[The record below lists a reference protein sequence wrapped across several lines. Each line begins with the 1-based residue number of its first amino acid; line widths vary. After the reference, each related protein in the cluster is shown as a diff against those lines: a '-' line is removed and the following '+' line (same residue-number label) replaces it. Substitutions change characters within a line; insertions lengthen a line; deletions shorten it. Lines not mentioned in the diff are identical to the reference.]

1 MQCPLL
7 SHISNYETS
16 INDTRDFLAQ
26 VANPDGVNIL
36 TTPTET
42 SVWKGR
48 LEKDK
53 VTSKILDQSFLR
65 IRAGRKVKPLLC
77 RSLSTD
83 DIQYDGS

>member
-7 SHISNYETS
+7 SHIVHLTSHISYDETL
-16 INDTRDFLAQ
+16 INHTRDFLAQ

-53 VTSKILDQSFLR
+53 VTSIILDQPFSKLVPK
-65 IRAGRKVKPLLC
+65 GK
-77 RSLSTD
+77 
-83 DIQYDGS
+83 